1 MNEKCRTAKCVGVLL
16 ERDIDWHF
24 RVYLMQSDP
33 EELID
38 CEALFDLLEEKTRVV
53 ATKLLSSEFS
63 YIRSGFVLAHYGR
76 RGVTWSFWHWA
87 DWSGTWEFMCQAW
100 YCYGRALE
108 EMTLLDRTEPI
119 LCQHE
124 ITVVMDE
131 AVAFRRLAQESAD
144 LQDLVYRYRNIR
156 L

>member
-1 MNEKCRTAKCVGVLL
+1 MNENCRTAKCVGELVVQ
-16 ERDIDWHF
+16 DIDWHF

-33 EELID
+33 KEVIE

-53 ATKLLSSEFS
+53 ATDLLSNEFS

-100 YCYGRALE
+100 YCYGRDLR
-108 EMTLLDRTEPI
+108 EMTLLDRTEPYCVSTKSQ
-119 LCQHE
+119 LLW
-124 ITVVMDE
+124 M
-131 AVAFRRLAQESAD
+131 RR
-144 LQDLVYRYRNIR
+144 
-156 L
+156 